1 MTKLSLKWWQWETLL
16 VTMGGYALYY
26 VIRKNLSIAM
36 PLLGEIGVS
45 KVQLGAFLTAGGIV
59 YGVGRFLNG
68 IVADRNSA
76 RKVMAAG
83 LFICAAVNIL
93 FGFSDFIVT
102 GGAAPPVRDGA
113 AAASALVWTMGVLW
127 MVNQYFQGMG
137 VGPCIKTLPKWFP
150 PEELSTKQSI
160 WNLSHSIGAGAV
172 FALCGWLLI
181 PMFHSWRLCFIV
193 PAAIAAAG
201 AVAIL
206 FLFKDGPE
214 EVGLGGAGSV
224 GSRASVAS
232 SGDSSAADYRAYVA
246 EHVFRNP
253 KLWIIAIGDFF
264 VYTVRFAALDWGIVL
279 LMETKGLSLAAAT
292 TLCFVFEIAGG
303 NLGMVVAGWATDRF
317 FASRAH
323 RTSVFCMA
331 GAAAAIAAFWLV
343 PPSAPLAA
351 KLLPFMMIGFFIYG
365 PQALL
370 GVATTQQATPRAAG
384 VAGGFVGIFS
394 YASTILSGIGFGF
407 VAQRWGWNAAYATIL
422 AAAATGCGVL
432 MLMWS
437 ADANATEEA
446 VAKPDGAAQPHAA
459 AARRGHRALP
469 NSKCFAIATE
479 DRKTTERT

>member
-1 MTKLSLKWWQWETLL
+1 MSQTRRSLGFWQWETLL

-26 VIRKNLSIAM
+26 IIRKNLSIAM

-83 LFICAAVNIL
+83 LFICSAVNIL
-93 FGFSDFIVT
+93 FGFSDYIAL
-102 GGAAPPVRDGA
+102 GGAAPVVTGDASA
-113 AAASALVWTMGVLW
+113 AAALVWTMGITW
-127 MVNQYFQGMG
+127 IVNQYFQGMG

-150 PEELSTKQSI
+150 PDELSTKQSI
-160 WNLSHSIGAGAV
+160 WNLSHSVGAGAV

-181 PMFHSWRLCFIV
+181 PAFHAWRLCFIV

-201 AVAIL
+201 GVALL
-206 FLFKDGPE
+206 FLFKDSPE
-214 EVGLGGAGSV
+214 VVGLQVAAAAGAKSAKSEDAGGQV
-224 GSRASVAS
+224 
-232 SGDSSAADYRAYVA
+232 DYKAYVSRW
-246 EHVFRNP
+246 VFRNP
-253 KLWIIAIGDFF
+253 RVWTIAIADFF

-279 LMETKGLSLAAAT
+279 LMETKGLSLAEAT
-292 TLCFVFEIAGG
+292 TLCFMFEIVGG

-317 FASRAH
+317 FGSRAH
-323 RTSVFCMA
+323 RTSVFCMV
-331 GAAAAIAAFWLV
+331 GVAASIAAFWLV
-343 PPSAPLAA
+343 PASAPVLLKLA
-351 KLLPFMMIGFFIYG
+351 PFMMIGFFIYG

-407 VAQRWGWNAAYATIL
+407 VAERWGWNAAYATIL
-422 AAAATGCGVL
+422 AAAVAGGLVVL
-432 MLMWS
+432 LMWK
-437 ADANATEEA
+437 APAEQQVTA
-446 VAKPDGAAQPHAA
+446 P
-459 AARRGHRALP
+459 
-469 NSKCFAIATE
+469 
-479 DRKTTERT
+479 

>member
-1 MTKLSLKWWQWETLL
+1 MKTARSLKWWQWETLL

-76 RKVMAAG
+76 RKVMAIG
-83 LFICAAVNIL
+83 LFICAAVNVL
-93 FGFSDFIVT
+93 FGLSDFAVL
-102 GGAAPPVRDGA
+102 GGAAPAVTGEA
-113 AAASALVWTMGVLW
+113 AAATALVWTMGVVW
-127 MVNQYFQGMG
+127 IVNQYFQGMG

-150 PEELSTKQSI
+150 PEELSTKQSL

-181 PMFHSWRLCFIV
+181 PVFHSWRLCFIV

-201 AVAIL
+201 GVAVL
-206 FLFKDGPE
+206 FLFKDSPE
-214 EVGLGGAGSV
+214 EVGLKVPCANS
-224 GSRASVAS
+224 S
-232 SGDSSAADYRAYVA
+232 SGARLSSEDGVGQETRDGSGDGYRAYVA

-253 KLWIIAIGDFF
+253 RLWTIAIGDFF

-279 LMETKGLSLAAAT
+279 LMETKGISLAAAT
-292 TLCFVFEIAGG
+292 TLCFVFEIVGG

-317 FASRAH
+317 FDSLAH

-331 GAAAAIAAFWLV
+331 GAAAAIALFWIV
-343 PPSAPLAA
+343 PPAAPLAL
-351 KLLPFMMIGFFIYG
+351 KLVPFMMIGFFIYG

-422 AAAATGCGVL
+422 ASALAGGGVL
-432 MLMWS
+432 MLMWR
-437 ADANATEEA
+437 
-446 VAKPDGAAQPHAA
+446 AKQPAQ
-459 AARRGHRALP
+459 
-469 NSKCFAIATE
+469 
-479 DRKTTERT
+479 D

>member
-1 MTKLSLKWWQWETLL
+1 MITGKSYKWWQWETLL

-59 YGVGRFLNG
+59 YGLGRFLNG

-76 RKVMAAG
+76 RRVMAIG
-83 LFICAAVNIL
+83 LFICSFVNVL
-93 FGFSDFIVT
+93 FGLSDFLVL
-102 GGAAPPVRDGA
+102 GGAAPVVKNGA
-113 AAASALVWTMGVLW
+113 AAATALVWTMGIIW
-127 MVNQYFQGMG
+127 IVNQYFQGMG

-160 WNLSHSIGAGAV
+160 WNLSHSVGAGTV

-181 PMFHSWRLCFIV
+181 PAFHAWRLCFIV

-201 AVAIL
+201 GVAVLA
-206 FLFKDGPE
+206 LFKDSPE
-214 EVGLGGAGSV
+214 EVGL
-224 GSRASVAS
+224 RVATGETPVAPVNGQDARS
-232 SGDSSAADYRAYVA
+232 SGDYRAYVVR
-246 EHVFRNP
+246 HVFRNP
-253 KLWIIAIGDFF
+253 RVWIIAIADFF

-279 LMETKGLSLAAAT
+279 LMETKGLSLASAT
-292 TLCFVFEIAGG
+292 TLCFVFEVVGG

-317 FASRAH
+317 FGSRSH

-331 GAAAAIAAFWLV
+331 GAAVSIAAFWAV
-343 PPSAPLAA
+343 PSTMPLAV
-351 KLLPFMMIGFFIYG
+351 KLVPFMMIGLFIYG

-407 VAQRWGWNAAYATIL
+407 VAQRLGWNAAYATIL
-422 AAAATGCGVL
+422 AAALVGGCVL
-432 MLMWS
+432 LLMWQ
-437 ADANATEEA
+437 AEA
-446 VAKPDGAAQPHAA
+446 EAK
-459 AARRGHRALP
+459 
-469 NSKCFAIATE
+469 
-479 DRKTTERT
+479 

>member
-1 MTKLSLKWWQWETLL
+1 MNMARSLKWWQWETLL

-45 KVQLGAFLTAGGIV
+45 KVQLGAFLTAGGII
-59 YGVGRFLNG
+59 YGLGRFLNG

-76 RKVMAAG
+76 RKVMAIG
-83 LFICAAVNIL
+83 LFICSFVNVL
-93 FGFSDFIVT
+93 FGLSDFLVL
-102 GGAAPPVRDGA
+102 GGAAPVVKDGA
-113 AAASALVWTMGVLW
+113 AAATALVWTMGIIW
-127 MVNQYFQGMG
+127 IVNQYFQGMG

-160 WNLSHSIGAGAV
+160 WNLSHSVGAGAV

-181 PMFHSWRLCFIV
+181 PAFHAWRLCFIV

-201 AVAIL
+201 GVAVL
-206 FLFKDGPE
+206 FLFKDSPE
-214 EVGLGGAGSV
+214 DLGL
-224 GSRASVAS
+224 RVATGEPPVVPVNGQDAHS
-232 SGDSSAADYRAYVA
+232 PSDYRAYVVR
-246 EHVFRNP
+246 HVFRNP
-253 KLWIIAIGDFF
+253 RVWIIAIADFF

-279 LMETKGLSLAAAT
+279 LMETKGLSLASAT
-292 TLCFVFEIAGG
+292 TLCFVFEIVGG

-317 FASRAH
+317 FGSRAH
-323 RTSVFCMA
+323 RTSVFCMV

-343 PPSAPLAA
+343 PASSALVV

-407 VAQRWGWNAAYATIL
+407 VAQQWGWNAAYATIL
-422 AAAATGCGVL
+422 AAAMTGGGVL
-432 MLMWS
+432 LLMWQ
-437 ADANATEEA
+437 AEVEA
-446 VAKPDGAAQPHAA
+446 K
-459 AARRGHRALP
+459 
-469 NSKCFAIATE
+469 
-479 DRKTTERT
+479 

>member
-1 MTKLSLKWWQWETLL
+1 MSAKSLRWWQWETLL

-76 RKVMAAG
+76 RKVMAIG
-83 LFICAAVNIL
+83 LFICSAVNLL
-93 FGFSDFIVT
+93 FGLSDFLVL
-102 GGAAPPVRDGA
+102 GGAAPVVPKGV
-113 AAASALVWTMGVLW
+113 AASAALVWTMGVIW
-127 MVNQYFQGMG
+127 IVNQYFQGMG

-160 WNLSHSIGAGAV
+160 WNLSHSVGAGAV

-181 PMFHSWRLCFIV
+181 PAFHSWRLCFVV
-193 PAAIAAAG
+193 PAAISAAG
-201 AVAIL
+201 GVAVL
-206 FLFKDGPE
+206 FLFKDSPE
-214 EVGLGGAGSV
+214 VVGLGKVDNGESAGGNGADVST
-224 GSRASVAS
+224 
-232 SGDSSAADYRAYVA
+232 DYKAYVSR
-246 EHVFRNP
+246 HVFRNP
-253 KLWIIAIGDFF
+253 KVWIIAIADFF

-279 LMETKGLSLAAAT
+279 LMETKGLTLASAT
-292 TLCFVFEIAGG
+292 TLCFVFEIVGG
-303 NLGMVVAGWATDRF
+303 NLGMVAAGWATDRF
-317 FASRAH
+317 FESRAH
-323 RTSVFCMA
+323 RTSVVCMA
-331 GAAAAIAAFWLV
+331 GAAVSIAAFWAV
-343 PPSAPLAA
+343 SPTMPIVV

-407 VAQRWGWNAAYATIL
+407 VAQHFGWNAAYATIL
-422 AAAATGCGVL
+422 VSALVGGGVL
-432 MLMWS
+432 LLIWQ
-437 ADANATEEA
+437 AKAEA
-446 VAKPDGAAQPHAA
+446 K
-459 AARRGHRALP
+459 
-469 NSKCFAIATE
+469 
-479 DRKTTERT
+479 

>member
-1 MTKLSLKWWQWETLL
+1 MKTSRSLKWWQWETLL

-76 RKVMAAG
+76 RMVMAVG
-83 LFICAAVNIL
+83 LFICSTVNVL
-93 FGFSDFIVT
+93 FGFSDFIVL
-102 GGAAPPVRDGA
+102 GGAAPVVSGGA
-113 AAASALVWTMGVLW
+113 AAATALVWTMGIVW
-127 MVNQYFQGMG
+127 VVNQYFQGMG

-160 WNLSHSIGAGAV
+160 WNLSHSVGAGAV

-181 PMFHSWRLCFIV
+181 PAFHSWRLCFIV
-193 PAAIAAAG
+193 PAVVAAAG
-201 AVAIL
+201 GVAVL
-206 FLFKDGPE
+206 FLFKDSPE
-214 EVGLGGAGSV
+214 EMGL
-224 GSRASVAS
+224 SVAPANS
-232 SGDSSAADYRAYVA
+232 SNVSCLASETDMRHETLDETEEDYKSYVA
-246 EHVFRNP
+246 RHVFRNP
-253 KLWIIAIGDFF
+253 RVWTIAIADFF

-279 LMETKGLSLAAAT
+279 LMETKGLSLASAT
-292 TLCFVFEIAGG
+292 TLCFVFELVGG

-317 FASRAH
+317 FGSRAH
-323 RTSVFCMA
+323 RTSVVCMA
-331 GAAAAIAAFWLV
+331 GAAAAIAAFWSV
-343 PPSAPLAA
+343 PASAPLAA
-351 KLLPFMMIGFFIYG
+351 KLLPFMAIGFFIYG

-422 AAAATGCGVL
+422 AAALAGGGVL
-432 MLMWS
+432 LLMWR
-437 ADANATEEA
+437 AEA
-446 VAKPDGAAQPHAA
+446 E
-459 AARRGHRALP
+459 ARQR
-469 NSKCFAIATE
+469 
-479 DRKTTERT
+479 

>member
-1 MTKLSLKWWQWETLL
+1 MTEGSPRNAGRSLRWWQWETLA

-36 PLLGEIGVS
+36 PLLGDIGVS

-59 YGVGRFLNG
+59 YGAGRFLNG

-83 LFICAAVNIL
+83 LFICSAVNIL
-93 FGFSDFIVT
+93 CGFSDFIAL
-102 GGAAPPVRDGA
+102 GGAAPAVAKGA
-113 AAASALVWTMGVLW
+113 SAASALVWTMGVTW
-127 MVNQYFQGMG
+127 IVNQYFQGMG

-160 WNLSHSIGAGAV
+160 WNLSHSVGAGAV

-181 PMFHSWRLCFIV
+181 PAFHAWRLCFIV
-193 PAAIAAAG
+193 PAAIAMMG
-201 AVAIL
+201 GVAVLA
-206 FLFKDGPE
+206 LFKDSPE
-214 EVGLGGAGSV
+214 EVGLRLGGDGGASPAQEACGKH
-224 GSRASVAS
+224 GAE
-232 SGDSSAADYRAYVA
+232 GDDYRSYVSRW
-246 EHVFRNP
+246 VFRNP
-253 KLWIIAIGDFF
+253 RVWTIAIADFF

-279 LMETKGLSLAAAT
+279 LMETKGLSLAEAT
-292 TLCFVFEIAGG
+292 TLCFMFEIVGG

-317 FASRAH
+317 FESCAH

-331 GAAAAIAAFWLV
+331 GAAASIAAFWLV
-343 PPSAPLAA
+343 PASAPIVLKLA
-351 KLLPFMMIGFFIYG
+351 PFMMIGFFIYG

-422 AAAATGCGVL
+422 AAAVVGGLVVL
-432 MLMWS
+432 AMWK
-437 ADANATEEA
+437 APAEQT
-446 VAKPDGAAQPHAA
+446 
-459 AARRGHRALP
+459 AR
-469 NSKCFAIATE
+469 E
-479 DRKTTERT
+479 

>member
-1 MTKLSLKWWQWETLL
+1 MTGGGIRAVNTSRSLKWWQWETLL

-45 KVQLGAFLTAGGIV
+45 KVQLGAFLTCGGIV

-76 RKVMAAG
+76 RKVMAIG
-83 LFICAAVNIL
+83 LFICSFVNVL
-93 FGFSDFIVT
+93 FGLSDWIVE
-102 GGAAPPVRDGA
+102 A
-113 AAASALVWTMGVLW
+113 AAWGHAALPGGEAGGSPSPATASIALVWTMGIIW
-127 MVNQYFQGMG
+127 IVNQYFQGMG

-181 PMFHSWRLCFIV
+181 PLFHSWRLCFIV

-201 AVAIL
+201 GVAVL
-206 FLFKDGPE
+206 FLFKDSPE
-214 EVGLGGAGSV
+214 EVGLSIGDDRT
-224 GSRASVAS
+224 SRDSRS
-232 SGDSSAADYRAYVA
+232 PSNPIDGMGDYKSYVSR
-246 EHVFRNP
+246 HVFCNP
-253 KLWIIAIGDFF
+253 KVWIIAIADFF

-292 TLCFVFEIAGG
+292 TLCFVFEIVGG

-317 FASRAH
+317 FGSCAH
-323 RTSVFCMA
+323 RTSVLCMA
-331 GAAAAIAAFWLV
+331 GAALAIAAFWFV
-343 PPSAPLAA
+343 PVSAPIVV

-407 VAQRWGWNAAYATIL
+407 VAQHWGWNAAYATIL
-422 AAAATGCGVL
+422 AAALVGGAVL
-432 MLMWS
+432 SFIWR
-437 ADANATEEA
+437 AD
-446 VAKPDGAAQPHAA
+446 V
-459 AARRGHRALP
+459 R
-469 NSKCFAIATE
+469 
-479 DRKTTERT
+479 

>member
-1 MTKLSLKWWQWETLL
+1 MKTARSLKWWQWETLL

-45 KVQLGAFLTAGGIV
+45 KVQLGAFLTAGGVV

-76 RKVMAAG
+76 RNVMAIG
-83 LFICAAVNIL
+83 LFICSAVNML
-93 FGFSDFIVT
+93 FGFCDFIAL
-102 GGAAPPVRDGA
+102 GHAAPVVERGVA
-113 AAASALVWTMGVLW
+113 VASSLVWTMGVVW
-127 MVNQYFQGMG
+127 IVNQYFQGMG

-160 WNLSHSIGAGAV
+160 WNLSHSVGAGMV

-193 PAAIAAAG
+193 PAAIAAMG
-201 AVAIL
+201 GVAVLIL
-206 FLFKDGPE
+206 FKNEPV
-214 EVGLGGAGSV
+214 EVGLGIAPHAPQTPQTSQT
-224 GSRASVAS
+224 SQTYKS
-232 SGDSSAADYRAYVA
+232 YVA
-246 EHVFRNP
+246 HHVFRNP
-253 KLWIIAIGDFF
+253 RVWTIAIADFF

-279 LMETKGLSLAAAT
+279 LMETKGLSLAQAT
-292 TLCFVFEIAGG
+292 TLCFVFELVGG

-317 FASRAH
+317 FASCAH
-323 RTSVFCMA
+323 RTSVVCMA
-331 GAAAAIAAFWLV
+331 GAAASIAAFWWV
-343 PPSAPLAA
+343 PISAPLVV

-407 VAQRWGWNAAYATIL
+407 VAQQWGWNAAYATIL
-422 AAAATGCGVL
+422 AAAFAGGGVL
-432 MLMWS
+432 ALMW
-437 ADANATEEA
+437 
-446 VAKPDGAAQPHAA
+446 
-459 AARRGHRALP
+459 
-469 NSKCFAIATE
+469 
-479 DRKTTERT
+479 RTRV

>member
-1 MTKLSLKWWQWETLL
+1 MITGMSYKWWQWETLL

-36 PLLGEIGVS
+36 PLLVEIGVS

-76 RKVMAAG
+76 RKVMATG
-83 LFICAAVNIL
+83 LFICSAVNML
-93 FGFSDFIVT
+93 FGFSDFIAL
-102 GGAAPPVRDGA
+102 GHAARVVADGTA
-113 AAASALVWTMGVLW
+113 VATALVWTMGVVW
-127 MVNQYFQGMG
+127 IVNQYFQGMG

-150 PEELSTKQSI
+150 PDELSTKQSI
-160 WNLSHSIGAGAV
+160 WNLSHSVGAGAV

-181 PMFHSWRLCFIV
+181 PLFHSWRLCFIV

-201 AVAIL
+201 GVAVL
-206 FLFKDGPE
+206 FLFKDSPE
-214 EVGLGGAGSV
+214 EVGLSV
-224 GSRASVAS
+224 GDAS
-232 SGDSSAADYRAYVA
+232 SSKDSSLSSSSRDSSNSIGATADYRSYVA
-246 EHVFRNP
+246 RWVFRNP
-253 KLWIIAIGDFF
+253 KVWIIAIADFF

-279 LMETKGLSLAAAT
+279 LMETKGLSLVAAT
-292 TLCFVFEIAGG
+292 TLCFVFEIVGG

-317 FASRAH
+317 FGSRAH
-323 RTSVFCMA
+323 RTSVVCMA

-343 PPSAPLAA
+343 PSTMPLVV

-407 VAQRWGWNAAYATIL
+407 VAQQWGWNAAYATIF
-422 AAAATGCGVL
+422 AAALVGGGML
-432 MLMWS
+432 LLMW
-437 ADANATEEA
+437 
-446 VAKPDGAAQPHAA
+446 
-459 AARRGHRALP
+459 RAGNTGQQL
-469 NSKCFAIATE
+469 
-479 DRKTTERT
+479 

>member
-1 MTKLSLKWWQWETLL
+1 MITGKSYKWWQWETLL

-36 PLLGEIGVS
+36 PLLGDIGVS
-45 KVQLGAFLTAGGIV
+45 KVQLGAFLTCGGIV

-76 RKVMAAG
+76 RKVMAIG
-83 LFICAAVNIL
+83 LFICSFVNVL
-93 FGFSDFIVT
+93 FGLSDFLVL
-102 GGAAPPVRDGA
+102 GGAAPAVKEGA
-113 AAASALVWTMGVLW
+113 AAATALVWTMGIVW
-127 MVNQYFQGMG
+127 IVNQYFQGMG

-181 PMFHSWRLCFIV
+181 PLFHSWRLCFIV
-193 PAAIAAAG
+193 PAAIAAVG
-201 AVAIL
+201 GVAVL
-206 FLFKDGPE
+206 FLFKDSPE
-214 EVGLGGAGSV
+214 EVGLSAGAS
-224 GSRASVAS
+224 
-232 SGDSSAADYRAYVA
+232 DSSHVSRLTSNGDKRREAQDSDDGDYKTYISR
-246 EHVFRNP
+246 HVFRNP
-253 KLWIIAIGDFF
+253 KVWIIAIADFF

-292 TLCFVFEIAGG
+292 TLCFVFEIVGG

-317 FASRAH
+317 FSSCAH

-331 GAAAAIAAFWLV
+331 GAALAIAAFWFV
-343 PPSAPLAA
+343 PVSAPLVV

-407 VAQRWGWNAAYATIL
+407 VAQHWGWNAAYATIL
-422 AAAATGCGVL
+422 AAALVGGTVL
-432 MLMWS
+432 SLIWR
-437 ADANATEEA
+437 AD
-446 VAKPDGAAQPHAA
+446 V
-459 AARRGHRALP
+459 R
-469 NSKCFAIATE
+469 
-479 DRKTTERT
+479 

>member
-1 MTKLSLKWWQWETLL
+1 MKTGNALKWWQWETLL

-59 YGVGRFLNG
+59 YGIGRFLNG

-76 RKVMAAG
+76 RKVMAIG
-83 LFICAAVNIL
+83 LFICSAVNML
-93 FGFSDFIVT
+93 FGFSDFIVL
-102 GGAAPPVRDGA
+102 GHSAPVVSEGTA
-113 AAASALVWTMGVLW
+113 AAASLVWTMGLVWIL
-127 MVNQYFQGMG
+127 NQYFQGMG

-160 WNLSHSIGAGAV
+160 WNLSHSVGAGAV

-181 PMFHSWRLCFIV
+181 PAFHSWRLCFVV
-193 PAAIAAAG
+193 PAAIAAIG
-201 AVAIL
+201 GVAVL

-214 EVGLGGAGSV
+214 EVGLSIGDASMSRDSS
-224 GSRASVAS
+224 GSRSPS
-232 SGDSSAADYRAYVA
+232 NPGDGMVDYKSYVA
-246 EHVFRNP
+246 KHVFRNP
-253 KLWIIAIGDFF
+253 RLWVIAIADFF

-279 LMETKGLSLAAAT
+279 LMETKGLTLASAT
-292 TLCFVFEIAGG
+292 TLCFVFEIVGG

-317 FASRAH
+317 FGSRAH
-323 RTSVFCMA
+323 RTSVVCMA
-331 GAAAAIAAFWLV
+331 GAALALAAFWRV
-343 PPSAPLAA
+343 PESAPLVL
-351 KLLPFMMIGFFIYG
+351 KLVPFMMIGFFIYG

-407 VAQRWGWNAAYATIL
+407 VAQHWGWNAAYATVL
-422 AAAATGCGVL
+422 AAAVIGGGVL
-432 MLMWS
+432 MLIWR
-437 ADANATEEA
+437 AGANAT
-446 VAKPDGAAQPHAA
+446 D
-459 AARRGHRALP
+459 
-469 NSKCFAIATE
+469 
-479 DRKTTERT
+479 D

>member
-1 MTKLSLKWWQWETLL
+1 MKGGGIRAVKTSRPLKWWQWETLL

-26 VIRKNLSIAM
+26 LIRKNLSVAM

-76 RKVMAAG
+76 RKVMATG
-83 LFICAAVNIL
+83 LFICSFVNVL
-93 FGFSDFIVT
+93 FGLSDWIVE
-102 GGAAPPVRDGA
+102 A
-113 AAASALVWTMGVLW
+113 AAWGHAALPGGEAGGSPSPATAPVALVWTMGIIW
-127 MVNQYFQGMG
+127 IVNQYFQGMG

-160 WNLSHSIGAGAV
+160 WNLSHSVGAGAV
-172 FALCGWLLI
+172 FALCGWALI
-181 PMFHSWRLCFIV
+181 PLFHSWRLCFIV

-201 AVAIL
+201 GLAIL
-206 FLFKDGPE
+206 FLFKDSPE
-214 EVGLGGAGSV
+214 EVGLSV
-224 GSRASVAS
+224 CPADRSSHASRLMSKKDVRPQTR
-232 SGDSSAADYRAYVA
+232 DEEEEDYKSYVA
-246 EHVFRNP
+246 RHVFRNP
-253 KLWIIAIGDFF
+253 KVWTIAIADFF

-292 TLCFVFEIAGG
+292 TLCFVFEIVGG

-317 FASRAH
+317 FGSCAH
-323 RTSVFCMA
+323 RTSVLCMA
-331 GAAAAIAAFWLV
+331 GAALATAAFWFV
-343 PPSAPLAA
+343 PVSAPTVV

-407 VAQRWGWNAAYATIL
+407 VAQQWGWDAAYATIL
-422 AAAATGCGVL
+422 ASALAGGGVLLLIWRAPLHADLPPAAT
-432 MLMWS
+432 S
-437 ADANATEEA
+437 
-446 VAKPDGAAQPHAA
+446 
-459 AARRGHRALP
+459 R
-469 NSKCFAIATE
+469 
-479 DRKTTERT
+479 

>member
-1 MTKLSLKWWQWETLL
+1 MTASRTLKWWQWETLL

-36 PLLGEIGVS
+36 PLLGDIGVS
-45 KVQLGAFLTAGGIV
+45 KVQLGAFLTCGGIV

-76 RKVMAAG
+76 RKVMAIG
-83 LFICAAVNIL
+83 LFICSFVNVLFGLSDWIVAAVWGHTAL
-93 FGFSDFIVT
+93 P
-102 GGAAPPVRDGA
+102 GGDAGGPQSS
-113 AAASALVWTMGVLW
+113 AAASAALVWTMGIVW
-127 MVNQYFQGMG
+127 IVNQYFQGMG

-172 FALCGWLLI
+172 FALCGWLLV
-181 PMFHSWRLCFIV
+181 PLFHSWRLCFIV

-201 AVAIL
+201 GVAVL
-206 FLFKDGPE
+206 FLFKDSPE
-214 EVGLGGAGSV
+214 EVGLSV
-224 GSRASVAS
+224 GDAS
-232 SGDSSAADYRAYVA
+232 SSKDSSLSSSSRDSSNSIGATADYRSYVA
-246 EHVFRNP
+246 RWVFRNP
-253 KLWIIAIGDFF
+253 KVWVIAIADFF

-292 TLCFVFEIAGG
+292 TLCFVFEIVGG

-317 FASRAH
+317 FGSCAH
-323 RTSVFCMA
+323 RTSVLCMA
-331 GAAAAIAAFWLV
+331 GAALAIAAFWFV
-343 PPSAPLAA
+343 PVSAPLVV

-370 GVATTQQATPRAAG
+370 GVATTQQATPSAAG

-407 VAQRWGWNAAYATIL
+407 VAQHWGWNAAYATIL
-422 AAAATGCGVL
+422 AAALVGGTVL
-432 MLMWS
+432 SLIWR
-437 ADANATEEA
+437 AD
-446 VAKPDGAAQPHAA
+446 V
-459 AARRGHRALP
+459 R
-469 NSKCFAIATE
+469 
-479 DRKTTERT
+479 

>member
-1 MTKLSLKWWQWETLL
+1 MRKTVTDARISTKTLKWWQWETLL

-76 RKVMAAG
+76 RKVMAMG
-83 LFICAAVNIL
+83 LFICSAVNVL
-93 FGFSDFIVT
+93 FGLSDWIV
-102 GGAAPPVRDGA
+102 DA
-113 AAASALVWTMGVLW
+113 AAWGHAALPVDHSTTATASAALVWTMGVVW
-127 MVNQYFQGMG
+127 IVNQYFQGMG

-150 PEELSTKQSI
+150 PDELSTKQSI
-160 WNLSHSIGAGAV
+160 WNLSHSVGAGAV

-181 PMFHSWRLCFIV
+181 PAFHSWRLCFIV
-193 PAAIAAAG
+193 PAAIAALG
-201 AVAIL
+201 GVAVL
-206 FLFKDGPE
+206 FLFKDSPE
-214 EVGLGGAGSV
+214 EVGLAGIENVKLKVENEGGLAV
-224 GSRASVAS
+224 
-232 SGDSSAADYRAYVA
+232 DYKAYVVQ
-246 EHVFRNP
+246 HVFRN
-253 KLWIIAIGDFF
+253 LRVWIIAIADFF

-279 LMETKGLSLAAAT
+279 LMETKGLSLASAT
-292 TLCFVFEIAGG
+292 TLCFVFEIVGG

-317 FASRAH
+317 FGSRAH
-323 RTSVFCMA
+323 RTSVVCMA

-343 PPSAPLAA
+343 SPTMPLVV

-407 VAQRWGWNAAYATIL
+407 VAQQWGWNAAYATIF
-422 AAAATGCGVL
+422 AAALVGGGVL
-432 MLMWS
+432 LLMWR
-437 ADANATEEA
+437 AG
-446 VAKPDGAAQPHAA
+446 DGC
-459 AARRGHRALP
+459 
-469 NSKCFAIATE
+469 SV
-479 DRKTTERT
+479 

>member
-1 MTKLSLKWWQWETLL
+1 MITGMSYKWWQWETLL

-36 PLLGEIGVS
+36 PLLVEIGVS

-76 RKVMAAG
+76 RKVMATG
-83 LFICAAVNIL
+83 LFICSAVNML
-93 FGFSDFIVT
+93 FGFSDFIAL
-102 GGAAPPVRDGA
+102 GHAARVVADGTA
-113 AAASALVWTMGVLW
+113 VATALVWTMGVVW
-127 MVNQYFQGMG
+127 IVNQYFQGMG

-150 PEELSTKQSI
+150 PDELSTKQSI
-160 WNLSHSIGAGAV
+160 WNLSHSVGAGAV

-181 PMFHSWRLCFIV
+181 PAFHSWRLCFIV
-193 PAAIAAAG
+193 PAAIAALG
-201 AVAIL
+201 GVAVLI
-206 FLFKDGPE
+206 LFKDSPE
-214 EVGLGGAGSV
+214 EVGLSLHIADN
-224 GSRASVAS
+224 S
-232 SGDSSAADYRAYVA
+232 SHVSSLTSDEDVRQQKRDESAADYKSYVSRW
-246 EHVFRNP
+246 VFRNP
-253 KLWIIAIGDFF
+253 KVWIIAIADFF

-279 LMETKGLSLAAAT
+279 LMETKGLSLVAAT
-292 TLCFVFEIAGG
+292 TLCFVFEIVGG

-317 FASRAH
+317 FGSRAH
-323 RTSVFCMA
+323 RTSVVCMA

-343 PPSAPLAA
+343 PSTMPLVV

-407 VAQRWGWNAAYATIL
+407 VAQQWGWNAAYATIF
-422 AAAATGCGVL
+422 AAALVGGGML
-432 MLMWS
+432 LLMWR
-437 ADANATEEA
+437 AGNT
-446 VAKPDGAAQPHAA
+446 GQLTL
-459 AARRGHRALP
+459 RGDSPRDELH
-469 NSKCFAIATE
+469 F
-479 DRKTTERT
+479 

>member
-1 MTKLSLKWWQWETLL
+1 MNMARSLKWWQWETLL

-45 KVQLGAFLTAGGIV
+45 KVQLGAFLTCGGIV

-76 RKVMAAG
+76 RKVMAIG
-83 LFICAAVNIL
+83 LFICSFVNVL
-93 FGFSDFIVT
+93 FGLSDFLVLGDT
-102 GGAAPPVRDGA
+102 APVVKEGASA
-113 AAASALVWTMGVLW
+113 AAALVWTMGIIW
-127 MVNQYFQGMG
+127 IVNQYFQGMG

-150 PEELSTKQSI
+150 PDELSTKQSI
-160 WNLSHSIGAGAV
+160 WNLSHSVGAGAV

-181 PMFHSWRLCFIV
+181 PVFHAWRLCFIV

-201 AVAIL
+201 GVAVM
-206 FLFKDGPE
+206 FLFKDSPE
-214 EVGLGGAGSV
+214 EVGLDLHSSDRSSH
-224 GSRASVAS
+224 GSRLTSEENVRHQTRNEN
-232 SGDSSAADYRAYVA
+232 GDDYKSYVSRW
-246 EHVFRNP
+246 VFRNP
-253 KLWIIAIGDFF
+253 RIWIIAIADFF

-292 TLCFVFEIAGG
+292 TLCFVFEILGG
-303 NLGMVVAGWATDRF
+303 NLGMVVSGWATDRF
-317 FASRAH
+317 FGSRAH

-331 GAAAAIAAFWLV
+331 GAAVSIAAFWAV
-343 PPSAPLAA
+343 PQTMPLAV
-351 KLLPFMMIGFFIYG
+351 KLVPFMMIGFFIYG

-407 VAQRWGWNAAYATIL
+407 VAQKWGWNAAYATIL
-422 AAAATGCGVL
+422 SAAIVGGCVL
-432 MLMWS
+432 LLMWQ
-437 ADANATEEA
+437 AEA
-446 VAKPDGAAQPHAA
+446 EAK
-459 AARRGHRALP
+459 
-469 NSKCFAIATE
+469 
-479 DRKTTERT
+479 

>member
-1 MTKLSLKWWQWETLL
+1 MRKNTKRSLKWWQWETLL

-26 VIRKNLSIAM
+26 LIRKNLSIAM

-83 LFICAAVNIL
+83 LFICSAVNML
-93 FGFSDFIVT
+93 FGFSDFLALGT
-102 GGAAPPVRDGA
+102 AAPA
-113 AAASALVWTMGVLW
+113 AADGTAAVSLVWTMGIIWIL
-127 MVNQYFQGMG
+127 NQYFQGMG

-181 PMFHSWRLCFIV
+181 PVFHLWRLCFIV

-201 AVAIL
+201 GVAVL
-206 FLFKDGPE
+206 FLFKDEPE
-214 EVGLGGAGSV
+214 TVGLSV
-224 GSRASVAS
+224 CPADRSSHASRLLSKTDVRPRPR
-232 SGDSSAADYRAYVA
+232 DEKDDDYRSYVA
-246 EHVFRNP
+246 RWVFRNP
-253 KLWIIAIGDFF
+253 KVWTIAIADFF

-292 TLCFVFEIAGG
+292 TLCFVFEIVGG

-317 FASRAH
+317 FGSRAH

-331 GAAAAIAAFWLV
+331 GAGVSIAAFWLV
-343 PPSAPLAA
+343 PASAPLAVT
-351 KLLPFMMIGFFIYG
+351 LLPFMMIGFFIYG

-407 VAQRWGWNAAYATIL
+407 VAQHWGWDAAYAIIF
-422 AAAATGCGVL
+422 AAALLGGGALLLIWRASPQPQTASRNSG
-432 MLMWS
+432 S
-437 ADANATEEA
+437 AA
-446 VAKPDGAAQPHAA
+446 
-459 AARRGHRALP
+459 
-469 NSKCFAIATE
+469 
-479 DRKTTERT
+479 